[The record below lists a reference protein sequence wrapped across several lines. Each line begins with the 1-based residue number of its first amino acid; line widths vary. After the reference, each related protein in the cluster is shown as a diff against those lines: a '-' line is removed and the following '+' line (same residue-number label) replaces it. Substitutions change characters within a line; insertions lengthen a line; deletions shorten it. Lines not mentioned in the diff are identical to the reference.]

1 MTVKTRLVP
10 PLVVRRRSEDINTPP
25 STADAKLFANQ
36 RSCHC
41 KENLQP
47 PPHHTIKNLDHVKLI
62 LKSLHWLPVR
72 ARIQYKISTLC
83 FNVITGTGP
92 QYFSELLTCTHPLE
106 IFIPPQIHTFSKFLV
121 LIPKHLVRDHSHMSV
136 ALPGPVYHTV
146 SAILTLRRHLD
157 RL

>member
-72 ARIQYKISTLC
+72 ARIKYTIWTLC
-83 FNVITGTGP
+83 FNVIKSTGP
-92 QYFSELLTCTHPLE
+92 QYLSEFLHLYTPSRDLRSSVDTRILKIPRSDSKAFGQKLFS
-106 IFIPPQIHTFSKFLV
+106 QV
-121 LIPKHLVRDHSHMSV
+121 
-136 ALPGPVYHTV
+136 GPSTWNG
-146 SAILTLRRHLD
+146 LRHHLD